1 MGKKNSKNS
10 KRSDKTFKAIKNG
23 TDKEMKAFLKWL
35 EDQIS
40 DISPLPANVT
50 SAMTQTAYFCRDS
63 NLFSP
68 VQSSKILDL
77 HDALGN
83 FN

>member
-1 MGKKNSKNS
+1 
-10 KRSDKTFKAIKNG
+10 
-23 TDKEMKAFLKWL
+23 MKAFLKWL

-50 SAMTQTAYFCRDS
+50 SAMAQTAYFWNSISRVDIEWI
-63 NLFSP
+63 FSSGAAVTVIRFLLSTLP
-68 VQSSKILDL
+68 SFWISTM
-77 HDALGN
+77 LGN